1 MNRPALTISAVM
13 PVYNTEDFVAE
24 ALRTVLSQTRPPDE
38 VVVVDDGST
47 DGTPDVLA
55 GFGSEIRVVRQANQG
70 VWGAMNTC
78 FREARGDY
86 VAKCD
91 ADDLW
96 APEKLASQAAVVA
109 SDPTLDV
116 CFAEARVFGS
126 YGGRW
131 GMPLDGPAAGPLIPR
146 QLGEVMFAGNPI
158 CPSTTFVRRAT
169 FERLGGFRDT
179 RCEDYDFWMR
189 ALELGARFHYDP
201 ATLVHYRR
209 HDSNVSS
216 NKLAVHE
223 SNLMVRRQNGHLV
236 EPRLA
241 RRLISEDLFSIG
253 RDLSDAD
260 RSEEAREYYRDSLRE
275 RLTPKAAAWLAISAA
290 PAAVRRPL
298 AERLVALKRSVSPAS
313 RLSTDGS

>member
-1 MNRPALTISAVM
+1 MTAKLTISAVM

-24 ALRTVLSQTRPPDE
+24 SIRTVLTQARPPDE

-55 GFGSEIRVVRQANQG
+55 EFGKEIRVVRQANQG

-78 FREARGDY
+78 FREARCDY

-96 APEKLASQAAVVA
+96 APEKLARQAASIEADPKVDVA
-109 SDPTLDV
+109 
-116 CFAEARVFGS
+116 FAEARVFGN
-126 YGGRW
+126 YEGRW
-131 GMPLDGPAAGPLIPR
+131 GMPPGGIPAGPLESR
-146 QLGEVMFAGNPI
+146 HLGEVMFVDNPI
-158 CPSTTFVRRAT
+158 CPSTTFVRREL
-169 FERLGGFRDT
+169 FHRLGGFRDT

-201 ATLVHYRR
+201 GTLVHYRR

-223 SNLMVRRQNGHLV
+223 SNLMVRRRNRHLV
-236 EPRLA
+236 APRLG
-241 RRLISEDLFSIG
+241 RKLIAADLFSVG
-253 RDLSDAD
+253 RDLSEIDCN
-260 RSEEAREYYRDSLRE
+260 EEARRFYGDSLKARF
-275 RLTPKAAAWLAISAA
+275 TPKAAAWLAISAA
-290 PAAVRRPL
+290 PAAVRRP
-298 AERLVALKRSVSPAS
+298 VADGAVAVKRSLTGT
-313 RLSTDGS
+313 RLRPDGL